1 MFLKNSRKKFLN
13 ITIRLKQFLR
23 NSLSRDDEDLL
34 PSSLADTLF
43 CRIDLIYEFHCAL
56 LIEIEHRLAQWEGK
70 NGQPSDP
77 IYHRI
82 GDIILKNITFLQ
94 YYTDYLEHHDDI
106 LTELELAC
114 RRNKKF
120 EIAIREFEMEKVCY
134 LPLHA
139 FLLKPVQ
146 RLQHYSL
153 IFKGKSNSNYQS
165 ILTLLF
171 SNE

>member
-1 MFLKNSRKKFLN
+1 M
-13 ITIRLKQFLR
+13 
-23 NSLSRDDEDLL
+23 
-34 PSSLADTLF
+34 PSSLAETLF
-43 CRIDLIYEFHCAL
+43 CRIDQIYEFHCAL

-82 GDIILKNITFLQ
+82 GDIILKNSSFLQ

-120 EIAIREFEMEKVCY
+120 ENAIREFEMEKVCY

-153 IFKGKSNSNYQS
+153 IFKGN
-165 ILTLLF
+165 
-171 SNE
+171 